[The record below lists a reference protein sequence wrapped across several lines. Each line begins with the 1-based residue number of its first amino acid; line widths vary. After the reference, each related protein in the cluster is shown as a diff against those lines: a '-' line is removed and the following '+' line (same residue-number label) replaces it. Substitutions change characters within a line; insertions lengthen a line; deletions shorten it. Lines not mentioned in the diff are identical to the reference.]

1 VLFQKATKLRKDHE
15 KHVTD
20 RGRDMKFSEADI
32 VTQSISDQELERRWR
47 AVRKRMNEENLDFLV
62 MQNDNEWLGGY
73 VKWFTDVPAKNAQ
86 PHTVIF
92 PVDEEMTTITHGGK
106 PPGDVGPPAWTLRG
120 VGRRLTAPFFRSAAF
135 TDTYDAELAAEV
147 LRARKWARIG
157 ILGKGAMSAA
167 FYEHLLKNLAGHSVV
182 EAADLVDPIKAVK
195 SDEEQD
201 LIRKTAAL
209 QDQAIEYAKKAIRP
223 GRKDFEVIADIIHYV
238 TDLGSEE
245 QLVLGG
251 SGPPGRPVAIRKR
264 HFQNRMVREGD
275 QFSLLIEVN
284 GPGGMYT
291 EIGRIFLV
299 GSDVPSELSDAAAL
313 ARELQEATLKMIRPG
328 AHPAEI
334 WRANNVLLEQ
344 EGFLPETRLYA
355 HGQGYD
361 LVERPLIRDDEPM
374 TLQAGMNITV
384 HPTVGS
390 DRVWVW
396 VCDNYLVTE
405 TGVSECLHKTP
416 KDIIGL

>member
-1 VLFQKATKLRKDHE
+1 MSRRDHE
-15 KHVTD
+15 NHVTD
-20 RGRDMKFSEADI
+20 KGSGMKDTERDI
-32 VTQSISDQELERRWR
+32 VTQSISDRELERRWR
-47 AVRKRMNEENLDFLV
+47 AVRKRMKEESIDFLV

-120 VGRRLTAPFFRSAAF
+120 VKRRLTAPFFRSAAF
-135 TDTYDAELAAEV
+135 TNTYDAELAVGV
-147 LRARKWARIG
+147 LRARKKARVG
-157 ILGKGAMSAA
+157 ILGKGGMSAA
-167 FYEHLLKNLAGHSVV
+167 FYEYLVKNLAGHSVV

-209 QDQAIEYAKKAIRP
+209 QDQAVEYAKQAIRP
-223 GRKDFEVIADIIHYV
+223 GRKDFEVIADVIHYV

-264 HFQNRMVREGD
+264 HFQNRVAREGD

-299 GSDVPSELSDAAAL
+299 GTSVPSELSDAAAL

-328 AHPAEI
+328 ADPAEI
-334 WRANNVLLEQ
+334 WRANNDLLER

-416 KDIIGL
+416 KGIIAL

>member
-1 VLFQKATKLRKDHE
+1 MDDEKDVLTK
-15 KHVTD
+15 
-20 RGRDMKFSEADI
+20 
-32 VTQSISDQELERRWR
+32 SISDKELQRRWKE
-47 AVRKRMNEENLDFLV
+47 VRKKMEQERIDVLV

-73 VKWFTDVPAKNAQ
+73 VKWFTDVPARNAQ

-120 VGRRLTAPFFRSAAF
+120 VMRRLTAPFFRSAAF
-135 TDTYDAELAAEV
+135 TNTYDAELAVQV
-147 LRARKWARIG
+147 LGGKRKAKIG
-157 ILGKGAMSAA
+157 ILGKGTMSAA
-167 FYEHLLKNLAGHSVV
+167 FYEHLLKNLPGYTFVD
-182 EAADLVDPIKAVK
+182 AADLVDPIKAIK
-195 SDEEQD
+195 SDEEID

-209 QDQAIEYAKKAIRP
+209 QDQAMEHARKAIRP
-223 GRKDFEVIADIIHYV
+223 GRRDFEIIADIIHRV

-251 SGPPGRPVAIRKR
+251 SGPVGQPVAIRKR

-291 EIGRIFLV
+291 EAGRVFFV
-299 GSDVPSELSDAAAL
+299 GKAPSELTEAMEAAK
-313 ARELQEATLKMIRPG
+313 EIQEATLKLIRPG
-328 AHPAEI
+328 ADPAEI
-334 WRANNVLLEQ
+334 WRANNVFLTRK
-344 EGFLPETRLYA
+344 GFLPETRLYA

-374 TLQAGMNITV
+374 KLQAGMNITV

-390 DRVWVW
+390 ERVWVW

-405 TGVSECLHKTP
+405 SGVSECLHKTP
-416 KDIIGL
+416 KEIISV

>member
-1 VLFQKATKLRKDHE
+1 MDDEKDVLTK
-15 KHVTD
+15 
-20 RGRDMKFSEADI
+20 
-32 VTQSISDQELERRWR
+32 SISDKELQRRWKE
-47 AVRKRMNEENLDFLV
+47 VRKKMEQERIDVLV

-73 VKWFTDVPAKNAQ
+73 VKWFTDVPARNAQ

-92 PVDEEMTTITHGGK
+92 PVDEDMTTITHGGK

-120 VGRRLTAPFFRSAAF
+120 VMRRLTAPFFRSAAF
-135 TDTYDAELAAEV
+135 TNTYDAELAVQV
-147 LRARKWARIG
+147 LGGKRKAKIG
-157 ILGKGAMSAA
+157 ILGKGTMSAA
-167 FYEHLLKNLAGHSVV
+167 FYEHLLKNLPGYTFVD
-182 EAADLVDPIKAVK
+182 AADLVDPIKAIK
-195 SDEEQD
+195 SDEEID

-209 QDQAIEYAKKAIRP
+209 QDQAMEHARKAIRP
-223 GRKDFEVIADIIHYV
+223 GRRDFEIIADIIHRV

-251 SGPPGRPVAIRKR
+251 SGPVGQPVAIRKR

-291 EIGRIFLV
+291 EAGRVFFV
-299 GSDVPSELSDAAAL
+299 GKAPSELTDAMEAAK
-313 ARELQEATLKMIRPG
+313 EIQEATLKLIRPG
-328 AHPAEI
+328 ADPAEI
-334 WRANNVLLEQ
+334 WRANNVFLTRK
-344 EGFLPETRLYA
+344 GFLPETRLYA

-374 TLQAGMNITV
+374 KLQAGMNITV

-390 DRVWVW
+390 ERVWVW

-405 TGVSECLHKTP
+405 SGVSECLHKTP
-416 KDIIGL
+416 KEIISV

>member
-1 VLFQKATKLRKDHE
+1 MKDDE
-15 KHVTD
+15 
-20 RGRDMKFSEADI
+20 REI
-32 VTQSISDQELERRWR
+32 VTTSISDQELERRWR
-47 AVRKRMNEENLDFLV
+47 EIRKRMKEEKIDCLV

-92 PVDEEMTTITHGGK
+92 PVDEDMTTITHGGK

-120 VGRRLTAPFFRSAAF
+120 VKRRLTAPFFRSAAF
-135 TDTYDAELAAEV
+135 TNTYDAEIAVEV
-147 LRARKWARIG
+147 LKARKNARIG
-157 ILGKGAMSAA
+157 ILGKGSMSAA
-167 FYEHLLKNLAGHSVV
+167 FYEHLLKSLSGWSVV
-182 EAADLVDPIKAVK
+182 EAADLVDPVKAVK
-195 SDEEQD
+195 SDEEVN
-201 LIRKTAAL
+201 LIKKTAVL
-209 QDQAIEYAKKAIRP
+209 QDRAIDYAKKAIRP
-223 GRKDFEVIADIIHYV
+223 GRRDSEIIADIIHHV

-251 SGPPGRPVAIRKR
+251 SGPVGQPVAIRKR

-291 EIGRIFLV
+291 EIGRIFFV
-299 GSDVPSELSDAAAL
+299 GGRVPAELNDAAAL
-313 ARELQEATLKMIRPG
+313 AVEIQEATLRMMRPG
-328 AHPAEI
+328 ADPAEI
-334 WRANNVLLEQ
+334 WHANNALLKRK
-344 EGFLPETRLYA
+344 GFLPETRLYA

-374 TLQAGMNITV
+374 KLQAGMNITV

-396 VCDNYLVTE
+396 VCDNYLVTP

-416 KDIIGL
+416 KEILRV